1 MAMFDLGLT
10 GRAAVVT
17 GAGAGIGQAIAR
29 GLAAAGVRVGL
40 VEIDPTRAAAT
51 AELIEKEGGL
61 AVALPADVMDTA
73 ALADAITATHAEFGR
88 LDILV
93 NNAGG
98 VKASRFLD
106 QSERSWR
113 RHIDINLV
121 SMLAATSTAAPLIAQ
136 TVAAGNPG
144 TGNPGTGNAA
154 AGEARGS
161 EGARR
166 GGGSIVNITSIE
178 GMRAAPMYA
187 VYAACKAGMINFTR
201 TMALELA
208 ETGIRINAIAPD
220 MTATAGIRGIM
231 RGPVDPDTLPG
242 PPAERVPGI
251 ERYVPLGR
259 EGIAAEIADAAV
271 FLCSDRAAY
280 ITGTTMSVDGGTAAS
295 AGWLRSGPGWT
306 LQGAPTPSAFAPTP
320 TPAPAPATGSA

>member
-40 VEIDPTRAAAT
+40 VEIDPTRATAT

-136 TVAAGNPG
+136 TIAAGN
-144 TGNPGTGNAA
+144 AD
-154 AGEARGS
+154 AGEAGGR

-208 ETGIRINAIAPD
+208 ESGIRINAIAPD

-231 RGPVDPDTLPG
+231 RGPVDPDTLPA

-280 ITGTTMSVDGGTAAS
+280 ITGTTLSVDGGTAAS

-306 LQGAPTPSAFAPTP
+306 LQGAHTPSAFAPTP
-320 TPAPAPATGSA
+320 TPTPATGSE